1 MGFLTSTFMKSYAIR
16 MKLQAQRTLM
26 SINLEAGRVQR
37 QMRSLQRQIKSQ
49 QGFQNMM
56 MQNEM
61 SGALYGVNGQGGLYA
76 QMQAAQSSGDTQTA
90 NSIFSK
96 IQQYQNQYAMQRETN
111 SSFWDD
117 WMEAQL
123 EPLKDREETLQIE
136 KTQAENE
143 LALWTETEKSYSQQA
158 KDDIKSVVPDV
169 S

>member
-37 QMRSLQRQIKSQ
+37 QMRSLQRQLKSQ
-49 QGFQNMM
+49 QNMHNM
-56 MQNEM
+56 SLQSEL
-61 SGALYGVNGQGGLYA
+61 SGALYGLNGQGGLYG
-76 QMQAAQSSGDTQTA
+76 QLKAAQASGDTQTA
-90 NSIFSK
+90 NSIFSS
-96 IQQYQNQYAMQRETN
+96 IQQYQNQYAMQREVN

-117 WMEAQL
+117 WMESQL